1 MNREEAEQYL
11 YCAMSIG
18 EQLLISGAEVGR
30 VEDTICRIC
39 KAYGAERVDV
49 FSITSSIVTT
59 MYGEE
64 FGSCTQTRRV
74 SGMANDLHKLD
85 CLNQLSRKIC
95 AMHPE
100 PSEIK
105 AELAGIVNG
114 PRYSFGMHLLIY
126 GLVSGSFSVFFGGD
140 WKDMAVS
147 AVIGVLLKFLEA
159 FVKKGA
165 VNGLITALI
174 CSTAGGFLANLAV
187 QAGLGNHVDLIS
199 IGNIMLFIPGLAFT
213 NALRDMFSG
222 DTITGLIRFME
233 SILLAVIIALGFAAS
248 NFLF

>member
-1 MNREEAEQYL
+1 
-11 YCAMSIG
+11 
-18 EQLLISGAEVGR
+18 
-30 VEDTICRIC
+30 
-39 KAYGAERVDV
+39 
-49 FSITSSIVTT
+49 
-59 MYGEE
+59 
-64 FGSCTQTRRV
+64 
-74 SGMANDLHKLD
+74 MANDLHKLD

-95 AMHPE
+95 ALCPE

-105 AELAGIVNG
+105 ADLAEIING
-114 PRYSFGMHLLIY
+114 PRYSFGMQLLIY

-199 IGNIMLFIPGLAFT
+199 IGNIMLFIPGLALT

-233 SILLAVIIALGFAAS
+233 SILLAVIIALGFAVS